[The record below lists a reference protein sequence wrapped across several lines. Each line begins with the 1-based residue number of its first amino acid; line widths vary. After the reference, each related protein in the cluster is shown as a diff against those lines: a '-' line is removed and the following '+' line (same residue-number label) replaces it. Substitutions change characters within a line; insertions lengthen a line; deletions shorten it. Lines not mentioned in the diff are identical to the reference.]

1 MTTKVTVEMPLCG
14 YRTKIRAERDGDGV
28 RLRIFSGCKK
38 IQYVARE
45 LEALSMEELADP
57 SRSKLFKLLLESRFT
72 PTCLVPVG
80 IMNAAWVEV
89 GNTSRY
95 LALEKKELK
104 IRFEE

>member
-28 RLRIFSGCKK
+28 RLKIFSGCNK

-45 LEALSMEELADP
+45 LETLSAVELADP
-57 SRSKLFKLLLESRFT
+57 SQSRLFKLLLESRFT